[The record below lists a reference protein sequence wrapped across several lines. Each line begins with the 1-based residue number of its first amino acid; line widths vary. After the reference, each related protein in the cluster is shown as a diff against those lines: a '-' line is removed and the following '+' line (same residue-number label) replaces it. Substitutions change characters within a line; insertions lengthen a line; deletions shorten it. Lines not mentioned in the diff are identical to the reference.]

1 MWSRKSLSRRSTF
14 QIKWWGIHKNIFGSD
29 GRKSHITTTLNC
41 VKGKKNTYAV
51 CLSWQCE
58 SLMQE
63 YTHTGTLSIQRL
75 KTQVWRELCLF
86 GMNELP
92 PTSPLTFLHL
102 LLPLPLSSL
111 LCFLHTLSTSSS
123 LTSSEQCLSLVLSH
137 YASLSPFILLSFDNC
152 SFSPLL
158 LVFILSSVLTFTHGF
173 RGMSGMC
180 LFLQHHVVVTHMTA
194 TPELEECECFFS
206 QSPWMDGWMEA

>member
-1 MWSRKSLSRRSTF
+1 
-14 QIKWWGIHKNIFGSD
+14 
-29 GRKSHITTTLNC
+29 
-41 VKGKKNTYAV
+41 
-51 CLSWQCE
+51 
-58 SLMQE
+58 
-63 YTHTGTLSIQRL
+63 
-75 KTQVWRELCLF
+75 
-86 GMNELP
+86 MNELP
-92 PTSPLTFLHL
+92 PTSPLTFLYL

-123 LTSSEQCLSLVLSH
+123 LTFSEQRLSPVLSH
-137 YASLSPFILLSFDNC
+137 SASLSPFILLSSDNW

-194 TPELEECECFFS
+194 TPELEECECFF
-206 QSPWMDGWMEA
+206 PRAHGWMDGWRHRMTDEEVGLC